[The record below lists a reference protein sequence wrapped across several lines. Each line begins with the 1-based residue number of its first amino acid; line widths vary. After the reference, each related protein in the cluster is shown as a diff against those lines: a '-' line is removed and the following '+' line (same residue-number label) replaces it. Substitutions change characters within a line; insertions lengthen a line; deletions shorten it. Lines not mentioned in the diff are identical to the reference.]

1 MQKYEEKGE
10 KHAGTMRR
18 MEEEVL
24 TFLLSTAS
32 AMIFIQ
38 PLKVATWKRER

>member
-1 MQKYEEKGE
+1 MKKILLQVSLMHVKKS
-10 KHAGTMRR
+10 KRPKR
-18 MEEEVL
+18 L
-24 TFLLSTAS
+24 TFLESTAS